1 MKRNNTLT
9 ASISLGKAIALLA
22 LICMMT
28 SAIAQNP
35 RLSVTAPRTVGV
47 GQRFSVQFKV
57 NAEPSNFKAPSFKGL
72 NYLGGPYQ
80 SHSSS
85 MRNINGQT
93 TTSVEVSYSYTL
105 SATSEGQYTIG
116 SASCVVDGKTIS
128 SDPVTITVEKSAG
141 NQQQARQQPNAGQQQ
156 QQQQPQQQSANISDK
171 SLFVRAIANKSS
183 AYQGEEVIVTYRL
196 YTQLQVRQF
205 QIDKLPSNKGF
216 WSEDLTDE
224 SSTPQQR
231 QETVNGQTYACYD
244 IRKIALFPQE
254 TGTLTL
260 SPISTEISAIVQ
272 VQSNRRQSGNTFDIF
287 FDDPFFGGSTYQ
299 AVNKKIKSNS
309 LTINVKPLPNEPEGY
324 YGACGDFS
332 VKSSVDTKKL
342 KTNEALTYTL
352 TISGKGNIM
361 LIDNVDIQFP
371 PSFEV
376 YEPKVNSNVKR
387 TSAGVSGSKTFEWI
401 LIPRNEGKYTIP
413 AAKLVYFNPQSKTF
427 ITKTTENF
435 DIDVAKGDGTFS
447 NNGSTAK
454 NNVKL
459 LNNDI
464 EYIKTSNPSLHK
476 TGQTFFGSPLF
487 WVLFLLPILLAT
499 SAVLAYR
506 KIRKDNADIGAV
518 RLRKATKQARKRLRK
533 AEKFLADNDDERFYV
548 EIYQAIWGYVSDK
561 FTIPTSQLSS
571 ETIQETLECR
581 NVAPQV
587 IQTIMQTLNDVDFAR
602 FAPGDS
608 TSKKQAI
615 YNQALQMILDLE
627 NQLK

>member
-1 MKRNNTLT
+1 MNILKKKKYQNITIRAICWVLMLVISVAAVAQNARIT
-9 ASISLGKAIALLA
+9 AS
-22 LICMMT
+22 
-28 SAIAQNP
+28 
-35 RLSVTAPRTVGV
+35 APSTVGV
-47 GQRFSVQFKV
+47 GQRFSVKFSV
-57 NAEPSNFKAPSFKGL
+57 NAEHSNFTPPSFKGL
-72 NYLGGPYQ
+72 NYQGGPFQ

-85 MRNINGQT
+85 MSIVNGRQT
-93 TTSVEVSYSYTL
+93 STFDISYTYNFT
-105 SATSEGQYTIG
+105 AGSEGKVTIG
-116 SASCVVDGKTIS
+116 SATCVVEGNTIS
-128 SDPVTITVEKSAG
+128 SSPVTITVEKSAG
-141 NQQQARQQPNAGQQQ
+141 NQQQTRQQQGGVQ

-171 SLFVRAIANKSS
+171 SLFVRAIANKGS

-224 SSTPQQR
+224 SSNPQQH
-231 QETVNGQTYACYD
+231 QETVNGQTYAYYD

-260 SPISTEISAIVQ
+260 SPISTEVSAIVQ
-272 VQSNRRQSGNTFDIF
+272 VQSNRRQSGNIFDLF
-287 FDDPFFGGSTYQ
+287 FDDPFFGGSSYQ
-299 AVNKKIKSNS
+299 ALNKKIKSNS
-309 LTINVKPLPNEPEGY
+309 LSINVKPLPNEPEGY

-342 KTNEALTYTL
+342 KANEALTYTL

-376 YEPKVNSNVKR
+376 YEPKTTSNIKR
-387 TSAGVSGSKTFEWI
+387 STTGVSGSKTFEWV
-401 LIPRNEGKYTIP
+401 LIPRSEGKYTIP

-427 ITKTTENF
+427 VTKTTGSF
-435 DIDVAKGDGTFS
+435 DIDVAKGDGSVTAA
-447 NNGSTAK
+447 STAK

-464 EYIKTSNPSLHK
+464 EYIKTVDPSLQK
-476 TGQTFFGSPLF
+476 TGHSFFGTPLF
-487 WVLFLLPILLAT
+487 WILFLLPILLAVA
-499 SAVLAYR
+499 AVLAFR
-506 KIRKDNADIGAV
+506 KIRKNNADLGAV
-518 RLRKATKQARKRLRK
+518 RLRKATRQAKKRLRK
-533 AEKFLADNDDERFYV
+533 AEDFLADNDDERFYI

-571 ETIQETLECR
+571 ETIQETLESR

-587 IQTIMQTLNDVDFAR
+587 TQTIMKTIGDVDFAR

>member
-1 MKRNNTLT
+1 MNILKTKKYQNITSRALCWVLMLV
-9 ASISLGKAIALLA
+9 ISVAAL
-22 LICMMT
+22 
-28 SAIAQNP
+28 AQNP

-72 NYLGGPYQ
+72 NYLGGPFQ

-93 TTSVEVSYSYTL
+93 TMSVDVSYTYNL

-141 NQQQARQQPNAGQQQ
+141 NQQQARQQQNAGQQ

-224 SSTPQQR
+224 SSNPQQR
-231 QETVNGQTYACYD
+231 QETFNGQNYACYD

-260 SPISTEISAIVQ
+260 SPITTEVSAIVQ
-272 VQSNRRQSGNTFDIF
+272 VQSNRRQSGNIFDIF
-287 FDDPFFGGSTYQ
+287 FDDPFFGGSSYQ

-309 LTINVKPLPNEPEGY
+309 LTINVKPLPSEPEGY

-342 KTNEALTYTL
+342 KANEALTYTL

-401 LIPRNEGKYTIP
+401 LIPRSEGKYTIP

-427 ITKTTENF
+427 VTKTTGSF
-435 DIDVAKGDGTFS
+435 DIDVAKGDGTSS
-447 NNGSTAK
+447 NGGATAK

-464 EYIKTSNPSLHK
+464 EYIKTGDPSLQK
-476 TGQTFFGSPLF
+476 TGHSFFGTPLF
-487 WVLFLLPILLAT
+487 WILLLLPILLAVA
-499 SAVLAYR
+499 AVLVFR
-506 KIRKDNADIGAV
+506 KVRKDNADLGAV
-518 RLRKATKQARKRLRK
+518 RLSKATKQAKKRLRK

-571 ETIQETLECR
+571 ETIQETLESR

-587 IQTIMQTLNDVDFAR
+587 VQTIMQTINDVDFAR